1 MRTIAVG
8 ILILLSTPA
17 LAADG
22 TVTTV
27 TRQDCSRVT
36 IHRPSADV
44 QYQPGVD
51 VYGRSVAPADLGGGS
66 SITIPDQ
73 IDINIGIK
81 LDEKYGLGS
90 GGFYSS
96 DASIGKVTVKDGAMY
111 WNGKRMDEVDQHA
124 LAEACRKAFPR

>member
-1 MRTIAVG
+1 MKTISVG
-8 ILILLSTPA
+8 LLTLLSA
-17 LAADG
+17 SVLAADG
-22 TVTTV
+22 TVTIV

-51 VYGRSVAPADLGGGS
+51 VYGRSVAPADLGGS

-111 WNGKRMDEVDQHA
+111 WNGKRMDEGDQHA
-124 LAEACRKAFPR
+124 LAEACRRAFPR